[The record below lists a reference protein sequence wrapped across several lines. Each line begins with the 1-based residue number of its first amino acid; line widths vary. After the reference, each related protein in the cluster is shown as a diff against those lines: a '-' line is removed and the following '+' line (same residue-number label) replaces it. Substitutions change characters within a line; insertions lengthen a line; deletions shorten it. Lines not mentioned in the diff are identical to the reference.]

1 MTRRHGVMD
10 WILSAGTEVELAG
23 YIQTKQRCGCS
34 PPTWNHA
41 GLRSIFL
48 RLVVHSTRG
57 LSAGQRTV
65 CSCNDTTRPES
76 VSPGCQTVHQKIR
89 QTAAP
94 QNAARNTHPLRRHLC
109 HLRIHAAIGNPRV
122 MSVPS
127 RSHSA
132 HRVPSRHNATSA
144 ARASRVPRYLRPLTT
159 PIVNGRV
166 GAAREEVCP
175 EIATHLKIRG
185 IASVTAPLA
194 TQWGDGMPGVPSSS
208 GAGEIMM
215 QKGGG
220 LGILEFL
227 ESLEFV
233 R

>member
-1 MTRRHGVMD
+1 MQDSVP
-10 WILSAGTEVELAG
+10 SAHATTQPDLTAFSQAVKLFIKRSG
-23 YIQTKQRCGCS
+23 KQQRLKTLLETLTRCG
-34 PPTWNHA
+34 A
-41 GLRSIFL
+41 IF
-48 RLVVHSTRG
+48 
-57 LSAGQRTV
+57 AI
-65 CSCNDTTRPES
+65 C
-76 VSPGCQTVHQKIR
+76 
-89 QTAAP
+89 A
-94 QNAARNTHPLRRHLC
+94 
-109 HLRIHAAIGNPRV
+109 IHAAIGNPRV

-144 ARASRVPRYLRPLTT
+144 ARASRVPRFLRPLTT